1 MFWALAQ
8 RRKWQEQ
15 LREEGRQEG
24 TAASRKK
31 FEQWLA
37 KVAEE
42 DNLNLDR
49 LLPPKEGSERRP
61 GRCCREGCAGQHP
74 SG

>member
-1 MFWALAQ
+1 MFWALEQ
-8 RRKWQEQ
+8 RRKWRAQ
-15 LREEGRQEG
+15 LRAEAVAATEERY
-24 TAASRKK
+24 RK
-31 FEQWLA
+31 WLA

-49 LLPPKEGSERRP
+49 LLPPKEGSELRP
-61 GRCCREGCAGQHP
+61 GRCCREGHASQHP